1 MSISRKRVGS
11 ISQRNDSPLPPLD
24 IQSIHMPSNPQN
36 TLALKT
42 AALSSTKTLFQMAS
56 SLRKRLRNL
65 DGFAPFLDQ
74 PEGQSLYVVPHLLH
88 VLRLG
93 SSLCHVYN
101 ALIPAFTSPSSPLYA
116 DLPAP
121 PRLEYEFPN
130 FMDSPHGVRNWA
142 KKPENAKVCQR
153 YIYAFL
159 AQMMQR
165 KEEGRWYGEDWA
177 IHELLGRTI
186 GDESECENYDS
197 TGLMKVF
204 QTVEAM
210 LDHIPDSAMSPVSPT
225 PTTPFGSSQ
234 SISAVIAPMTNMNG
248 HQARLSYPDGS
259 YVSMNSSITLVN
271 GNHIGPG
278 GMDDSQSKT
287 ASVEHLHTPATDAS
301 GADKAFKTVQEL
313 VNSERSYVQQIE
325 ILERYS
331 AEILDADL
339 VSPETV
345 YSIFS
350 NLRQILDFQRKF
362 LIRLETEFEPIDE
375 MGPEAWT
382 EGRWGRPFVDMEKE
396 FAVYGPYCANFMDAQ
411 KIVQTLHAHLMM
423 GLELP
428 EGRRPCLN
436 PATELQAFMIKPIQ
450 RITKYGLLL
459 GAIQNQAVKHDYRF
473 LSELQDGIDAV
484 KRVTADID
492 ETTAYKTKQATV
504 RDLVARVDDWKGHD
518 YERFGDLHLDD
529 QFTVT
534 KNDTPRDY
542 HVFLFEKMML
552 CCKEVVPDKK
562 SKGAKNNNMLRKD
575 KTASKGQ
582 PPPKP
587 KLSLKGRIFVSNITD
602 ARLLPAAVDEP
613 FAPPKVRIMWSV
625 PTTQSNNEEYVVED
639 AFIMTGRNE
648 DQVKKWA
655 EKIME
660 LAVKARQDQS
670 SQEYMRGHRSHMRT
684 DSHSRLS
691 DSQRAYWSSG
701 FAPTTPGVDQT
712 TFFAPQTPAL
722 AGYNGLHDDGNDDDD
737 HRSPPPQDS
746 LNGLAIYGVPGVP
759 FPSANRRAQSQQSI
773 PPAAQAE
780 LRTRAM
786 TEDQNGPSMTQW
798 RQHTPPMPHLPS
810 GSVAGDASWG
820 RAAGQSYRRQPS
832 QSGVD
837 DAYGAPVAY
846 GRYDQYPGR
855 GQRPPLANMPQPLR
869 NRSTSSPNV
878 YQPNEAPLPPLP
890 HTAALNGK
898 WTSANG
904 NPYPTGSSSS
914 SSTGLVSA
922 TPGGTAMFNRRMSV
936 GKRSSQ
942 ESETTETS
950 ETSSGSPR
958 TPYTNERPG
967 EPRGATPVSR
977 QNSQDASP
985 LVYIKVRSGDANFVI
1000 SMPSDSSFGTLREK
1014 VVKKLRLCSGRYSS
1028 DGVDQMVKIKW
1039 LDSDGDEVAIKTDSD
1054 VQVMLMESAE
1064 GQIQLVAF

>member
-1 MSISRKRVGS
+1 M
-11 ISQRNDSPLPPLD
+11 
-24 IQSIHMPSNPQN
+24 
-36 TLALKT
+36 
-42 AALSSTKTLFQMAS
+42 
-56 SLRKRLRNL
+56 
-65 DGFAPFLDQ
+65 
-74 PEGQSLYVVPHLLH
+74 LH

-116 DLPAP
+116 DAPAP
-121 PRLEYEFPN
+121 SRLDYDFPN
-130 FMDSPHGVRNWA
+130 FMESPTGVRNWA
-142 KKPENAKVCQR
+142 KKPEHAKVCQR
-153 YIYAFL
+153 YIYAFCT
-159 AQMMQR
+159 QMKLR
-165 KEEGRWYGEDWA
+165 KDEGRWYGESWA
-177 IHELLGRTI
+177 IHELWGRTK
-186 GDESECENYDS
+186 GDESECENYDT

-210 LDHIPDSAMSPVSPT
+210 LDHLPDSAMSPVSPT

-234 SISAVIAPMTNMNG
+234 SISAAIAPMTSMSG
-248 HQARLSYPDGS
+248 HQTRLSYPDGS
-259 YVSMNSSITLVN
+259 YASLNSSTTLVN
-271 GNHIGPG
+271 VSHMGAG
-278 GMDDSQSKT
+278 GMDDPQSKS
-287 ASVEHLHTPATDAS
+287 ASVEHLHTPATDS
-301 GADKAFKTVQEL
+301 STDKAFKTVQEL
-313 VNSERSYVQQIE
+313 VNSERSYVQEIE
-325 ILERYS
+325 ILERFS
-331 AEILDADL
+331 VEILNADL

-362 LIRLETEFEPIDE
+362 LIKLETEFEPIDE
-375 MGPEAWT
+375 MGPDAWT

-411 KIVQTLHAHLMM
+411 KVVQTVHAHLMM
-423 GLELP
+423 GVELP
-428 EGRRPCLN
+428 EERRPCLN

-459 GAIQNQAVKHDYRF
+459 DAIQREAVKHDYRF

-484 KRVTADID
+484 KRVTLDID

-552 CCKEVVPDKK
+552 CCKEVTPDKK
-562 SKGAKNNNMLRKD
+562 TKSSKNNNMLRKD

-582 PPPKP
+582 PPPKA

-602 ARLLPAAVDEP
+602 ARLLPAPVDEP
-613 FAPPKVRIMWSV
+613 FAPPRVRIMWSV
-625 PTTQSNNEEYVVED
+625 PTTRNNGNNEEYVVED

-655 EKIME
+655 DKIME

-670 SQEYMRGHRSHMRT
+670 AQEYQRAHRSHMRT
-684 DSHSRLS
+684 DSHSRIS
-691 DSQRAYWSSG
+691 DSQRTYWSSG
-701 FAPTTPGVDQT
+701 FAPTTPGT
-712 TFFAPQTPAL
+712 EHSTFFAPQTPAHP
-722 AGYNGLHDDGNDDDD
+722 GYNTLHDEDDEDD
-737 HRSPPPQDS
+737 EHRFSQQDS

-798 RQHTPPMPHLPS
+798 RQQPPPLPHLPRVPPA
-810 GSVAGDASWG
+810 GSAAASDASWG
-820 RAAGQSYRRQPS
+820 HSAGQSYRRQPS
-832 QSGVD
+832 QSGGDEV
-837 DAYGAPVAY
+837 YGAPAAY
-846 GRYDQYPGR
+846 NRYDQHSGR
-855 GQRPPLANMPQPLR
+855 GQRQPLPGMPPHPMR
-869 NRSTSSPNV
+869 SRSTSSPNA
-878 YQPNEAPLPPLP
+878 YLPNEAPLPPLP
-890 HTAALNGK
+890 HSAAANGK
-898 WTSANG
+898 WAGANG
-904 NPYPTGSSSS
+904 NPYPTGSTSS
-914 SSTGLVSA
+914 SSTGLASA
-922 TPGGTAMFNRRMSV
+922 APGGTAYFNRRMSV

-958 TPYTNERPG
+958 TPYTNERSG
-967 EPRGATPVSR
+967 DPRGATPVSR
-977 QNSQDASP
+977 QNSQDAPSM
-985 LVYIKVRSGDANFVI
+985 VYIKVRSGDANFVI
-1000 SMPSDSSFGTLREK
+1000 SMPSDVSYSMLHEK
-1014 VVKKLRLCSGRYSS
+1014 VVKKLRLCSGRHSS
-1028 DGVDQMVKIKW
+1028 DGLDKMVKIKW

-1054 VQVMLMESAE
+1054 VQVMLMECTE
-1064 GQIQLVAF
+1064 GQIQLIAI

>member
-1 MSISRKRVGS
+1 
-11 ISQRNDSPLPPLD
+11 
-24 IQSIHMPSNPQN
+24 MPSNPQN

-65 DGFAPFLDQ
+65 DDFAPFLEQ
-74 PEGQSLYVVPHLLH
+74 PEGQSLDVVAHMLH

-121 PRLEYEFPN
+121 PQLEYEFPN
-130 FMDSPHGVRNWA
+130 FIESPHGVRNWA

-153 YIYAFL
+153 YIYAFCT
-159 AQMMQR
+159 QMKQR
-165 KEEGRWYGEDWA
+165 KDEGRWYGDSWA
-177 IHELLGRTI
+177 IHELWGRTK
-186 GDESECENYDS
+186 GDESECENYDT

-210 LDHIPDSAMSPVSPT
+210 LDHLPDSAMSPVSPT

-234 SISAVIAPMTNMNG
+234 SISAVISPMTTMSG
-248 HQARLSYPDGS
+248 HQTRLSYPDGS
-259 YVSMNSSITLVN
+259 YASINSSGTLVN
-271 GNHIGPG
+271 INHSSG
-278 GMDDSQSKT
+278 GMDDPQSKS
-287 ASVEHLHTPATDAS
+287 ASVEHLHMPANDLT
-301 GADKAFKTVQEL
+301 ADKTSNTAFKTVQEL
-313 VNSERSYVQQIE
+313 VNSERSYVQEIE

-331 AEILDADL
+331 VEILNADL

-362 LIRLETEFEPIDE
+362 LIKLETEFEPIDE

-411 KIVQTLHAHLMM
+411 NVVQSIHAHLMM
-423 GLELP
+423 GMDLP

-459 GAIQNQAVKHDYRF
+459 DAIQREAVKHDYRF
-473 LSELQDGIDAV
+473 LSELQDGIEAV
-484 KRVTADID
+484 KRVTIDID

-518 YERFGDLHLDD
+518 YERFGDLHLDGE
-529 QFTVT
+529 FTVT

-552 CCKEVVPDKK
+552 CCKEVMPDKK
-562 SKGAKNNNMLRKD
+562 SKSGKNNNMLRKD

-602 ARLLPAAVDEP
+602 ARLLPAGVDEP

-625 PTTQSNNEEYVVED
+625 PTTRNNNEEYVVED
-639 AFIMTGRNE
+639 AFIMTGRSE

-655 EKIME
+655 EKIVE
-660 LAVKARQDQS
+660 LSAKARQDQS
-670 SQEYMRGHRSHMRT
+670 TQEYMRAHRSHMRT

-691 DSQRAYWSSG
+691 DSQRTFWSSG
-701 FAPTTPGVDQT
+701 FAPTTPGT
-712 TFFAPQTPAL
+712 EHATFFAPQTPAHP
-722 AGYNGLHDDGNDDDD
+722 GYNTLHDEDEDNDE
-737 HRSPPPQDS
+737 HRSSQQDS

-780 LRTRAM
+780 LRMRAM

-798 RQHTPPMPHLPS
+798 RQHAPPVPHLPS
-810 GSVAGDASWG
+810 GSVASDASWG
-820 RAAGQSYRRQPS
+820 HSAGQSYRRQPS
-832 QSGVD
+832 QSGGD
-837 DAYGAPVAY
+837 DVYGAPNAY

-855 GQRPPLANMPQPLR
+855 GPRPPLVNMPQPLR

-890 HTAALNGK
+890 HSAALNGK
-898 WTSANG
+898 WTGANG
-904 NPYPTGSSSS
+904 TPYPTGSSSS
-914 SSTGLVSA
+914 SSTGLASA
-922 TPGGTAMFNRRMSV
+922 PPGGTAMFNRRMSV

-977 QNSQDASP
+977 QNSQDAPS

-1014 VVKKLRLCSGRYSS
+1014 VVKKLRLCSGRHSS
-1028 DGVDQMVKIKW
+1028 DGVDKLIKIKW
-1039 LDSDGDEVAIKTDSD
+1039 LDSDGDEIAIKTDSD
-1054 VQVMLMESAE
+1054 VQVMLMESTE